1 MLDAVHY
8 LLGGG
13 LSGIVL
19 GFVLGL
25 VGGGGSYLPCR

>member
-8 LLGGG
+8 LLGR
-13 LSGIVL
+13 LSGIFV